1 MPDKNIDP
9 LDYNKC
15 LQEAK
20 EFHGEVCGGIIM
32 GTRMAISGMKG
43 VGILDPK
50 GEDRKNLMVFMEID
64 RCPTDAIIAVTGCH
78 PGKRTLKILDN
89 GKMAAT
95 FINLKTG
102 KAVRV
107 CSRNRQGNVVKTREM
122 IENEPMKEDFST
134 LSDDELF
141 TVTEVKVQLK
151 PEDMPGRPH
160 KSVPCAL
167 CGERVLD
174 MRDVEIDGKLL
185 CRPCAEM
192 KNYYTAI

>member
-1 MPDKNIDP
+1 MSEIKTDP
-9 LDYNKC
+9 LDYNSC
-15 LQEAK
+15 IDEAK
-20 EFHGEVCGGIIM
+20 AFHGEVCGGIIM
-32 GTRMAISGMKG
+32 GTRMAISGMKAI
-43 VGILDPK
+43 GIYDPK

-64 RCPTDAIIAVTGCH
+64 RCPTDAVIAVTGCH

-89 GKMAAT
+89 GKMAVT

-107 CSRNRQGNVVKTREM
+107 SSKNRQGDALKTREM
-122 IENEPMKEDFST
+122 IENEYMKDDFST

-141 TVTEVKVQLK
+141 TVTEVKVHLK

-174 MRDVEIDGKLL
+174 MRDVEVEGKLL
-185 CRPCAEM
+185 CRPCAE
-192 KNYYTAI
+192 KRYYYTTV